1 MQYRQRVMGVTASC
15 IICKLSTLTMV
26 GVAELNNGGLAT
38 FAHDGIV
45 TRANAHARNSIFSFI
60 AVRASALQRQ

>member
-1 MQYRQRVMGVTASC
+1 
-15 IICKLSTLTMV
+15 MV
-26 GVAELNNGGLAT
+26 GVAELINGGLAT

-45 TRANAHARNSIFSFI
+45 TRANANARNSIFSFI